1 MSLKGDRNGLKFVVD
16 DAFAYLPQFARLYN
30 STMDKLSAD
39 GFYYFND
46 AYYRSLKERIDNK
59 FLGVVKLEE
68 EVLSAAI
75 FFCHP
80 PYGHYHLSGSDKAY
94 LGLSPI
100 IICSIMPL
108 WN

>member
-1 MSLKGDRNGLKFVVD
+1 MKFVVD

-75 FFCHP
+75 FSAIRLMGITICQAVTRHILVCP
-80 PYGHYHLSGSDKAY
+80 
-94 LGLSPI
+94 PI